1 MMIFI
6 QKISIVLDHETK
18 NSYRLFN
25 ICLSTNMITALVIPL
40 SFILATLTTI
50 TMMGPAVYAYNNDY
64 NNNVM
69 ETVSDNHGQLNFV
82 STMTTTNNSSSVGS
96 ENATSNSTMSQIPD
110 SAMGPSIPEKGYLV
124 DEIRDNLY
132 WVTDGVYNTMFLVT
146 DEGVVVVDAP
156 PSIGQ
161 NYLKAIAEVTDK
173 PITHIIYSHAHLD
186 HIGAAG
192 IFPKNATYIAHQDTA
207 AELKRA
213 ISLTKNDSIIPP
225 IPTITFP
232 NNYTLQIGNQTL
244 ELSGGCLVCD
254 YDDNHMPGNLFIYA
268 PNQKTLMLVDVVF
281 PGWVPFVYLA
291 ITEDVAGFI
300 EAHDI
305 SLNNY
310 DFDTFVGGHLTRL
323 GTRDDVITQQE
334 FVSDLEK
341 AAGKASSEVQF
352 ADIAKQVGSPDN
364 PWLTFSKYIDAVN
377 KNCIQT
383 MLPKWES
390 RLGGAEVFMPTH
402 CFAMTQAGRVDPSV
416 SAILQNST
424 MIATPN

>member
-1 MMIFI
+1 MTIFI

-18 NSYRLFN
+18 SSHRLFN

-173 PITHIIYSHAHLD
+173 PITHVIYSHAHLD

-305 SLNNY
+305 ALNNY

-377 KNCIQT
+377 KNIHAYS
-383 MLPKWES
+383 LFRYDPGWES
-390 RLGGAEVFMPTH
+390 
-402 CFAMTQAGRVDPSV
+402 
-416 SAILQNST
+416 
-424 MIATPN
+424 